1 MPEKT
6 VRSNCRFGV
15 QKAADGKSVLTVQLY
30 QETLPVLK
38 GSTIGFDLL
47 NGTRPEAAKTLA
59 DALNEHV
66 LEMFFTVKVAEPSS

>member
-15 QKAADGKSVLTVQLY
+15 QKTADGKSLLVVQLY
-30 QETLPVLK
+30 QETLPALK

-47 NGTRPEAAKTLA
+47 NGVRPEAAKTLA
-59 DALNEHV
+59 DTLNEHV
-66 LEMFFTVKVAEPSS
+66 LDMFITVKE